1 MFRIMSVGFIKNVVW
16 MTLKGYEFKRKLS
29 SESLKLISNQIFQA
43 AYGYIQVFVFSTLY
57 LAPAVYP
64 IIFGFMLRD
73 VQVFLRKLFSCFF
86 SPEPE
91 KCPDYSPS
99 MQTRLTHASR
109 TVTPMGTPELP

>member
-1 MFRIMSVGFIKNVVW
+1 MDDSERVRLPSQHGYFRCRASYFVDG
-16 MTLKGYEFKRKLS
+16 LDKL
-29 SESLKLISNQIFQA
+29 FQA

-73 VQVFLRKLFSCFF
+73 VQIFLRKLFSCFF
-86 SPEPE
+86 TPEPE

>member
-1 MFRIMSVGFIKNVVW
+1 MSARGPNQRFRSRHRPDLDATVKIK
-16 MTLKGYEFKRKLS
+16 L
-29 SESLKLISNQIFQA
+29 FQA

-73 VQVFLRKLFSCFF
+73 VQIFLRKLFSCFF
-86 SPEPE
+86 TPEPE